1 MLSMEDKT
9 VLEKDTKKMA
19 YNNKQSVMKGIE
31 IAGFD
36 YLRDVDERVSTMIYN
51 YLMGKSDVLPT
62 YEEVNALVE
71 SSGERNIISA
81 NCGVFLTKNFDISIY
96 LPIATEVERVDYI
109 SKDEHVVDVVKNT
122 KYSIGKEK
130 IKQAKETV
138 RFPEERVMQL
148 QECLRNYVEK
158 KEESK
163 TKMF

>member
-1 MLSMEDKT
+1 MEDKT
-9 VLEKDTKKMA
+9 VLEKDTEKMA

-109 SKDEHVVDVVKNT
+109 SKVEHVVDVVKNT
-122 KYSIGKEK
+122 KYSIGEEK

-148 QECLRNYVEK
+148 QECLRSYVEK

>member
-1 MLSMEDKT
+1 MEDKT
-9 VLEKDTKKMA
+9 VLEKDTEKMA

-122 KYSIGKEK
+122 KYSIGEEK

-148 QECLRNYVEK
+148 QECLRSYVEK